1 VVLTAGSGAGSLS
14 CGGFG
19 TGTFGVSSKRS
30 VIGALVE
37 TPGNM
42 PATVAPFTSS

>member
-1 VVLTAGSGAGSLS
+1 
-14 CGGFG
+14 
-19 TGTFGVSSKRS
+19 

-42 PATVAPFTSS
+42 PAVARPSMSSCTFRVPWMPVSV